1 MRRIYAIL
9 LFVGCITSLMV
20 AQQQPPPPPPPAA
33 AQPPSAQAADP
44 AQNAP
49 QQQAPVA
56 APEQQQQVQQQQDQ
70 IQQQRQQEQIQQLQ
84 QQQQQQIQQL
94 QQQQQQQIQQLQ
106 QQLQQQQQV
115 QQQQQAQQPQQS
127 QPQQGQP
134 QQQVQQPQQ
143 QIQQMQQVE
152 QQQQAPQQQNPT
164 EPAVPQATQKQDQ
177 EATKA
182 TKDLPEADRLEAERA
197 EAQRAQAQR
206 ELDRIQAQEDRAELR
221 LKDQGRLRDSRAVL
235 HELLTGTTGK
245 VGIPNA
251 LIRKAKCVAV
261 IPAVKKFAIS
271 FGVKYGRGVMTC
283 RLGEDF
289 NGPWS
294 APSMYALEGGNF
306 GFQVGLSG
314 TDLVLLI
321 MNPRGA
327 DSILRSKVKL
337 GGDMA
342 VAAGPIGRNAEA
354 ATDLAMRAK
363 ILAYSRSHGV
373 FAGIALD
380 GSTLR
385 PDNKAN
391 EALYGREISAREIVR
406 SGAVPVPT
414 GAVPLLHLLDTS
426 ARAAD
431 NKPPS
436 GPAQAQKS
444 QPQQ

>member
-1 MRRIYAIL
+1 MRRIFAIL
-9 LFVGCITSLMV
+9 LFVGCITSLTT
-20 AQQQPPPPPPPAA
+20 AQQQPPPPPPAA
-33 AQPPSAQAADP
+33 SQPPSAQPTDP
-44 AQNAP
+44 AQSAP

-56 APEQQQQVQQQQDQ
+56 APEQQQVQQQQDQ

-115 QQQQQAQQPQQS
+115 QQQQAQQPQQS

-164 EPAVPQATQKQDQ
+164 EPAVQQATQKQQQ
-177 EATKA
+177 EADKA
-182 TKDLPEADRLEAERA
+182 AKDLPEADRVEAQRA
-197 EAQRAQAQR
+197 EAQRAQAQK
-206 ELDRIQAQEDRAELR
+206 ELDRIQAQEDMAELR
-221 LKDQGRLRDSRAVL
+221 IKDQGRLRESRAVL

-245 VGIPNA
+245 IGIPNH
-251 LIRKAKCVAV
+251 LIRESKCVVV
-261 IPAVKKFAIS
+261 IPALKKAAFS

-289 NGPWS
+289 TGPWS

-306 GFQVGLSG
+306 GFQIGVSG

-337 GGDMA
+337 GGDMS

-354 ATDLAMRAK
+354 STDLAMRAK
-363 ILAYSRSHGV
+363 ILAYSRSHGI

-406 SGAVPVPT
+406 SGATPVPT